1 MTCSICKELI
11 RVVNG
16 NHLMKQKKSF
26 AEIFFILL
34 AIAFVFLFPHF
45 GFIPIPFLYIVPVFL
60 VVWLFL
66 KRTKENFAS
75 IGFSFKRFEVRS
87 IWTGAIAAVLLF
99 VFLNYAFFP
108 LLSKIIILYPANL
121 DDFKNI
127 RHNLPSYI
135 FILIAGF
142 IVGGFY
148 EELVFHGFIFTR
160 IEKILSGKNAMIISF
175 LITNVIFGLYHFQLG
190 TTGMLNAF
198 IAGCAYNAL
207 MIKFNRNLW
216 YSFFFHAFFDAIG
229 LTYIYLGYW

>member
-1 MTCSICKELI
+1 
-11 RVVNG
+11 
-16 NHLMKQKKSF
+16 MKQQISF
-26 AEIFFILL
+26 AKIFFIIL

-45 GFIPIPFLYIVPVFL
+45 GFIPIPFLYIVPVLL

-66 KRTKENFAS
+66 KRTKEDFAD

-87 IWTGAIAAVLLF
+87 IWIGAIAAVFLF
-99 VFLNYAFFP
+99 GFLNYVLFP
-108 LLSKIIILYPANL
+108 VLSKIIVLKPANL

-148 EELVFHGFIFTR
+148 EELCFHGFIFSR
-160 IEKILSGKNAMIISF
+160 IEKFIAGKYSLFISF
-175 LITNVIFGLYHFQLG
+175 IVTNIIFALYHFQLG
-190 TTGMLNAF
+190 TSGMINAF
-198 IAGCAYNAL
+198 IAGCAYHAL
-207 MIKFNRNLW
+207 MIRFNRNLW
-216 YSFFFHAFFDAIG
+216 YSIFFHTFFDTIA

>member
-11 RVVNG
+11 PAVNG
-16 NHLMKQKKSF
+16 DHPMIKKNSF
-26 AEIFFILL
+26 TETLFILL

-45 GFIPIPFLYIVPVFL
+45 GFIPIPFLYIIPVLL

-75 IGFSFKRFEVRS
+75 LGFSFKRFEIRA
-87 IWTGAIAAVLLF
+87 IWIGAIAAVLLF
-99 VFLNYAFFP
+99 VFLNYIFFP
-108 LLSKIIILYPANL
+108 LLSKVIPLQPANL
-121 DDFKNI
+121 EDFRNI
-127 RHNLPSYI
+127 RNNLPLYV

-148 EELVFHGFIFTR
+148 EELIFHGFIFKG
-160 IEKILSGKNAMIISF
+160 IEKIIGGKYALTLSFIV
-175 LITNVIFGLYHFQLG
+175 TNLIFGLYHFQLG
-190 TTGMLNAF
+190 ATGMLNAF
-198 IAGCAYNAL
+198 IAGCAYHAI

-216 YSFFFHAFFDAIG
+216 YSIFLHTFFDMIA